1 MSTNVGTP
9 DRIIRLV
16 VAVLAVFGALS
27 TSGVVSIVLWIVAA
41 LMVLTAAVGMC
52 PLYRL
57 FGINTCKAQ
66 R

>member
-1 MSTNVGTP
+1 MTNNVGTP

-16 VAVLAVFGALS
+16 IAALAVFGALS
-27 TSGVVSIVLWIVAA
+27 TSGILAIVLWIVAA
-41 LMVLTAAVGMC
+41 VMLVTAAVGFC

-57 FGINTCKAQ
+57 VGVSTCKT